1 MGDRLGI
8 LGAVD
13 FSFFIPQNKKLR
25 FSASSAFNKMNL
37 QELPLVRLELT
48 AFRLLAYVVL

>member
-1 MGDRLGI
+1 
-8 LGAVD
+8 
-13 FSFFIPQNKKLR
+13 
-25 FSASSAFNKMNL
+25 MNL